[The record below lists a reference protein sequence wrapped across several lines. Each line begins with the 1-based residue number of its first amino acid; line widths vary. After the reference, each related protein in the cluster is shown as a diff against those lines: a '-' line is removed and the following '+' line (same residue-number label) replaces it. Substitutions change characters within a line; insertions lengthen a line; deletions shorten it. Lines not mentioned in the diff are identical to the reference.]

1 MTPAPGTAFTRYG
14 GHTACLAFAH
24 DGERPSLIVD
34 AGTGI
39 RLVGD
44 FFQPEATIFGS
55 EPFSGTVL
63 LSHLHFGHTQGLPFF
78 GAGNHAG
85 SRVDLFAPTRDGV
98 EESIERFLSPPFFPI
113 TPSQLLG
120 QWQYQRLAAGEI
132 KVEGFSVSAREIPHA
147 DSPTFGFRISDG
159 GVNLAYL
166 GDHAPA
172 LLGPGP
178 TGFGVYHEDAL
189 ALTKGCTVVFHDAEY
204 TDEELVS
211 RPNPRHSSYGYAV
224 GLCEIAEVDRILL
237 THHHPERTDDEI
249 DAIVA
254 QYQSSPTRVE
264 AAAVGTLL
272 EL

>member
-1 MTPAPGTAFTRYG
+1 MTPAPGAAFTRYG

-55 EPFSGTVL
+55 EPFSGTLL

-78 GAGNHAG
+78 GAGNHTG
-85 SRVDLFAPTRDGV
+85 SRVDLFAPTGDGA
-98 EESIERFLSPPFFPI
+98 EEGIERFLSPPFFPI

-120 QWQYQRLAAGEI
+120 SWQYQRLTAGELEL
-132 KVEGFSVSAREIPHA
+132 EGFSVAIREIPHA
-147 DSPTFGFRISDG
+147 ESPTFGFRVSDG
-159 GVNLAYL
+159 GANVAYL

-172 LLGPGP
+172 RLGPGP
-178 TGFGVYHEDAL
+178 AGLGAYHEDAL
-189 ALTKGCTVVFHDAEY
+189 ALTKGCAVVFHDAGY
-204 TDEELVS
+204 TDDELKDH
-211 RPNPRHSSYGYAV
+211 PNPRHSSSGYAV
-224 GLCEIAEVDRILL
+224 GLGEVAGVGRVLL

-249 DAIVA
+249 DAIITR
-254 QYQSSPTRVE
+254 YQNAPSRVE
-264 AAAVGTLL
+264 AAAVGTVLDL
-272 EL
+272 